1 MNRTL
6 GLLAAFGF
14 LAALIVHALT
24 FAPIDLTA
32 LFPYVWSLHVGIFVV
47 FFPFVWCARKSLGA
61 GPTTKN
67 LLARF
72 PRWASVAVIVV
83 FVYAIVSFAVFF
95 YLSEGGAPDI
105 RNGQFILHS
114 HGKLIR
120 HLSEDDYHLKKAY
133 ELLGFS
139 GHWLMF
145 YLLPALYFLL
155 GRRPDSSVNA
165 GAPAAGNA
173 PLN

>member
-24 FAPIDLTA
+24 FAHIDLMA
-32 LFPYVWSLHVGIFVV
+32 LFPYVWFLHAGIFVV
-47 FFPFVWCARKSLGA
+47 FFAFIWSARKSLGA
-61 GPTTKN
+61 GATTKN
-67 LLARF
+67 LLAGL

-83 FVYAIVSFAVFF
+83 FVYALVNFAVFF
-95 YLSEGGAPDI
+95 YLSEGGVPDI

-120 HLSEDDYHLKKAY
+120 QLSEDEYHLK
-133 ELLGFS
+133 
-139 GHWLMF
+139 
-145 YLLPALYFLL
+145 
-155 GRRPDSSVNA
+155 
-165 GAPAAGNA
+165 
-173 PLN
+173 